1 MSNQALLTDDE
12 YVAHLQKSVSDGSR
26 DFERVTSLVAKV
38 LESGAWGS
46 FKDQLGMDVEHE
58 SFQSFVT
65 TPRWKGL
72 GTSKDALVAWTREQ
86 DTGVSD
92 LVERAWRGEIPAARK
107 TAGRPSESEANSSA
121 TVINRE
127 SADSILARL
136 KRDDPALAEQVV
148 NGEVTPNAAALAKGW
163 RKPRVL
169 LTNPEHV
176 ASKIYDHWSGD
187 QIAELIEL
195 LQEGA

>member
-72 GTSKDALVAWTREQ
+72 GTSKEALVAWTREQ

-92 LVERAWRGEIPAARK
+92 LVERAWRGEIPAARSV
-107 TAGRPSESEANSSA
+107 GRPTEKGGGTTITDKNEA
-121 TVINRE
+121 
-127 SADSILARL
+127 DHILARL
-136 KRDDPALAEQVV
+136 KRDDPVLAEQVV